1 MGDAGPLLRARA
13 LLFDLDGTLLDSLPG
28 IAHSVRAAF
37 EVCGLA
43 MGEVELRTLI
53 GPPIRTILA
62 RAAATDADG
71 GPSEE
76 QLDRLVQA
84 FRLSYDNEGWKM
96 TPHYTGAAELL
107 REMRG
112 GGRRLF
118 VVSNKPRP
126 ISLKILEAGGTL
138 ELFEEIVT
146 RDSRKPAYSSKR
158 EMMASLMERHGLEPQ
173 DCLMVGDTMEDAEA
187 ASATGMKF
195 CLMTHGYGDVPE
207 GSAVPV
213 ALRFDRFSELLP
225 VAEQEKYLD

>member
-1 MGDAGPLLRARA
+1 MQAVYKLPKAM
-13 LLFDLDGTLLDSLPG
+13 LFDLDGTLLDSLPG
-28 IAHSVRAAF
+28 IAYSTRAAF
-37 EVCGLA
+37 TACGLA

-62 RAAATDADG
+62 KIALADVAG
-71 GPSEE
+71 GLSEE

-96 TPHYTGAAELL
+96 TPHYVGAAELL
-107 REMRG
+107 RELRAKG
-112 GGRRLF
+112 KRLF

-126 ISLKILEAGGTL
+126 ISLKILEAEGTL

-146 RDSRKPAYSSKR
+146 RDSRRPAYSGKW
-158 EMMASLMERHGLEPQ
+158 EMMSSLMERHGLEPQ